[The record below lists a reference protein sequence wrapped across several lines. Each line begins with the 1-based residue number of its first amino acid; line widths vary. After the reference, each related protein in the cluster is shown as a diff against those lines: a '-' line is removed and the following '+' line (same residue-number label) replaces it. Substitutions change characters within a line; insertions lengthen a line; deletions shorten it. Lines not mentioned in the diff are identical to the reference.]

1 MNIFLADATL
11 GRQDISI
18 LFVSIGLLLAT
29 ARILGEI
36 AQRLRQPAVLG
47 EILAGILL
55 GPTLV
60 GWLWP
65 SFYGTIFPPHGPVA
79 VSLEAITTVAISLF
93 LLVAGMEVDL
103 TTVWRQGRSALIVAV
118 AGMILPFGLGLG
130 AAAAA
135 PAWFGMV
142 EGGNKLVFV
151 LFFATALAI
160 TALPVIAKILMDL
173 NLYRTDLGMVVVAA
187 AIFNDLV
194 GWIIFAFLLGMMGQ
208 ESSANGLS
216 ITQTIIATLLF
227 AFLMLTLGRWLVD
240 KILPWI
246 QAHFSWPGGIIGLA
260 LAAALVCAAFT
271 EWIGVHAIFGA
282 FLFGIALGD
291 TRHLRQQTRATLDQ
305 FISFFFAPLFFA
317 TIGLRVNFVSN
328 FDLPLI
334 LVVTALGAVGKVLA
348 CGLSARWGG
357 FKNREAWAIGFGMN
371 ARGAMEIIL
380 GLLALQAGVIG
391 ERLFVA
397 LVVMAILT
405 SATSGYFVQL
415 ILGMKKAI
423 RMSEY
428 LNTGRFRLQLKAT
441 DRRSAIRELVE
452 MACQGM
458 ENLDPT
464 EVERRVLMREELMP
478 NGLPNGVAI
487 PHARVPGL
495 KQPIT
500 AVGFSIEGIDF
511 NARDGQPARLICLL
525 LTPFSDHRLQL
536 DLLADVG
543 RTFADPKMI
552 EKTLESTS
560 YTEFLAVLKSE
571 GPHAKHAAA

>member
-1 MNIFLADATL
+1 MHFLADASL

-18 LFVSIGLLLAT
+18 LFVSIGLLLAA
-29 ARILGEI
+29 ARILGEA

-55 GPTLV
+55 GPTVL

-65 SFYGTIFPPHGPVA
+65 GFTAVIFPADGPA
-79 VSLEAITTVAISLF
+79 AISLSAISTVAISLF

-103 TTVWRQGRSALIVAV
+103 TTVWRQGRSALVVAV
-118 AGMILPFGLGLG
+118 VGMILPFALGLG
-130 AAAAA
+130 AAASA
-135 PAWFGMV
+135 PGWFGM
-142 EGGNKLVFV
+142 EQGGNKLIFI

-160 TALPVIAKILMDL
+160 TALPVIAKILLDL
-173 NLYRTDLGMVVVAA
+173 NLYRTDLGMVVIAA

-194 GWIIFAFLLGMMGQ
+194 GWIIFAFLLGMMGHQ
-208 ESSANGLS
+208 ESGNGLS
-216 ITQTIIATLLF
+216 ITQTIILTLLF
-227 AFLMLTLGRWLVD
+227 AVLMLTFGRWLVD
-240 KILPWI
+240 KILPWL
-246 QAHFSWPGGIIGLA
+246 QAHFSWPGGIIGMA
-260 LAAALVCAAFT
+260 LAAALGCAAFT

-291 TRHLRQQTRATLDQ
+291 SRHLRQQTRATLDQ

-317 TIGLRVNFVSN
+317 TIGLRVNFASN
-328 FDLPLI
+328 FDLPLVLAI
-334 LVVTALGAVGKVLA
+334 ITLGTVGKVLA
-348 CGLSARWGG
+348 CGLCARWGG
-357 FKNREAWAIGFGMN
+357 FKRREAWAVGFGMN

-397 LVVMAILT
+397 LVVMALVT
-405 SATSGYFVQL
+405 SATSGYFMQK

-423 RMSEY
+423 RLSEY
-428 LNTGRFRLQLKAT
+428 LAAGRFRTQLKAT
-441 DRRSAIRELVE
+441 DRRAAIAELAQ
-452 MACQGM
+452 MACQGIDGV
-458 ENLDPT
+458 EAAD
-464 EVERRVLMREELMP
+464 VERRVWMREELMP

-500 AVGFSIEGIDF
+500 AVGFSLEGIDF

-525 LTPFSDHRLQL
+525 LTPFNDHRMQL
-536 DLLADVG
+536 DLLADIG
-543 RTFADPKMI
+543 RTFAEPQMV
-552 EKTLESTS
+552 EKTLESTT